1 MGHPMTGTSAAGR
14 RALSADARRVLAA
27 QAFRAFAYGL
37 GAVLLGSTLDDLGLS
52 PVRAGLV
59 LAAVVGGAV
68 TGSLVI
74 GRYCDGW
81 GRRHTYRGLYVLL
94 AATGVVFAFAE
105 QWWVLALVALAGA
118 LSTEVVESGPFTS
131 IEQAMLATD
140 LRGGELARGFSVYN
154 AVAAAAGSV
163 GALAAALPAAA
174 RDVWDGAPADQRW
187 FLAMVP
193 AAIAG
198 AVLARSLSDAVEPA
212 VQMAPRHR
220 RSPGPSRPMVLRLAG
235 LFAVDSFAGGFTV
248 TAFIAYWFA
257 HRFDTPTETLGL
269 VFAVVG
275 VLQTASFLAAGALAE
290 RYGLLGTMV
299 ATHLPSNVLL
309 GAIAFAPSFP
319 VAVGLLFARVA
330 LSQMDV
336 PTRQAYVMTLV
347 SPAERTAAAATTN
360 TARYVTRPV
369 GTALGGV
376 AASLAIGAPFV
387 IAGSLK
393 IGYDLVLWRWF
404 RAVPLPEEAE
414 P

>member
-1 MGHPMTGTSAAGR
+1 
-14 RALSADARRVLAA
+14 
-27 QAFRAFAYGL
+27 
-37 GAVLLGSTLDDLGLS
+37 
-52 PVRAGLV
+52 
-59 LAAVVGGAV
+59 
-68 TGSLVI
+68 
-74 GRYCDGW
+74 
-81 GRRHTYRGLYVLL
+81 VLL
-94 AATGVVFAFAE
+94 AATGVVFAYAE
-105 QWWVLALVALAGA
+105 QWWLLALVALAGA

-140 LRGGELARGFSVYN
+140 LRGSGLARGFSVYN

-174 RDVWDGAPADQRW
+174 RDVWNSAPPDQRW

-212 VQMAPRHR
+212 VQMAPRHH
-220 RSPGPSRPMVLRLAG
+220 RSRGPSRPMVLRLAG

-257 HRFDTPTETLGL
+257 YRFETPTETLGL

-275 VLQTASFLAAGALAE
+275 VLQTASFLAAGALAA